1 MKAPLYKQTGDTSG
15 SIEIP
20 DNVFG
25 LSWNSDLVHQVITS
39 LRTNMRKPVAHVKDR
54 SAVRGGGKKP
64 WQQKGTGRARHG
76 SRRSPIWVGGGVT
89 HGPSNEKN
97 FSRTVSKKMKAK
109 ALYTILSRK
118 FKDNELVFIDKL
130 NLNEAKTKEARSV
143 FKDLGKI
150 ESLTKLNKKTN
161 ALYLALDKK
170 DEAVERGF
178 KNFGNVLVDEARNIN
193 PLDAVN
199 HKYIIFVNPEAS
211 LKSFAE
217 KLGAVK

>member
-1 MKAPLYKQTGDTSG
+1 MKAPLYNQTGKVSG
-15 SIEIP
+15 NIEIP
-20 DNVFG
+20 ENVFG

-39 LRTNMRKPVAHVKDR
+39 LRTNIRKPVAHVKDR
-54 SAVRGGGKKP
+54 GAVRGGGKKP

-118 FKDNELVFIDKL
+118 FKDNELVFVDKL

-143 FKDLGKI
+143 FRDLGKI
-150 ESLTKLNKKTN
+150 ESLAKLNKKTN

-170 DEAVERGF
+170 DETVERGF
-178 KNFGNVLVDEARNIN
+178 KNFGNVLVDEARNLN
-193 PLDAVN
+193 PLDAAN
-199 HKYIIFVNPEAS
+199 HKYIIFVNPEVS
-211 LKSFAE
+211 VKSFSE
-217 KLGAVK
+217 KLGADK